1 MNLNKIFSRQNVDK
15 ESVNNNSE
23 ETNTSQAEAP
33 KHASLGKVVQFDLS
47 SKNGSSDSNPN
58 PSIAANEV
66 NNYNGLLN
74 SPEMVSFFK
83 HNYFGLG
90 QHNGRKLLSQ
100 EALQLAKALLIS
112 DFQNNIT
119 NLIQQKQNKL
129 NRIKSEIIAIDGLSE
144 NTTQRLHVACEHTMI
159 DISELR
165 EQLDKS
171 AEGRGWVLDALNR
184 YQIGFMQGMR
194 ETLEFKYLLG

>member
-1 MNLNKIFSRQNVDK
+1 MNLNKIFSKPNLNK
-15 ESVNNNSE
+15 EKFNTYNTIHE
-23 ETNTSQAEAP
+23 EAIPHQIDAHNAQSSA
-33 KHASLGKVVQFDLS
+33 KVVQFDA
-47 SKNGSSDSNPN
+47 NGSSDSNP
-58 PSIAANEV
+58 SIAVNQAN
-66 NNYNGLLN
+66 NFNGLLS
-74 SPEMVSFFK
+74 SPEMVAFFK

-100 EALQLAKALLIS
+100 EALQFARASLIS

-144 NTTQRLHVACEHTMI
+144 STTQRLHAACEHI
-159 DISELR
+159 ALDISELK
-165 EQLDKS
+165 EQLEKS
-171 AEGRGWVLDALNR
+171 TEGKGWVLDALNR

-194 ETLEFKYLLG
+194 ETLDFKYLIG

>member
-1 MNLNKIFSRQNVDK
+1 MNLNKIFSRQNLDK
-15 ESVNNNSE
+15 ESINNNSE
-23 ETNTSQAEAP
+23 EANTFQADAT
-33 KHASLGKVVQFDLS
+33 KHASLGKVVQFDVS
-47 SKNGSSDSNPN
+47 SKNGSSDSS
-58 PSIAANEV
+58 PSIDASEV

-100 EALQLAKALLIS
+100 EALQFAKASLIS
-112 DFQNNIT
+112 DFQNNVT

-144 NTTQRLHVACEHTMI
+144 NTTQRLHAACEHTMI

>member
-1 MNLNKIFSRQNVDK
+1 MNLNKIFSRLNVDK

-23 ETNTSQAEAP
+23 EAKTFQADAT
-33 KHASLGKVVQFDLS
+33 KHASLGKVVQFDVS
-47 SKNGSSDSNPN
+47 SKNGSSDSS
-58 PSIAANEV
+58 PSIDASEV
-66 NNYNGLLN
+66 NNYSGLLN
-74 SPEMVSFFK
+74 SPEMVAFFK

-100 EALQLAKALLIS
+100 EALQFAKASLIS
-112 DFQNNIT
+112 DFQNNVT

-144 NTTQRLHVACEHTMI
+144 NTTQRLHAACEHTMI